1 MGLQAEKPQRLL
13 PGRFLRENKS
23 NFTFSSPPE
32 RQAVPASE
40 RRTLPLMA
48 RAHIAPTSRLSVDDW
63 IPAGNALLAE
73 EGIKALR
80 LPTPAANWPVC
91 LPWA

>member
-1 MGLQAEKPQRLL
+1 MGLQAEKPQRL
-13 PGRFLRENKS
+13 PGHFLRENKS
-23 NFTFSSPPE
+23 NFTFSSP
-32 RQAVPASE
+32 RNARRHPASE
-40 RRTLPLMA
+40 PRTLPLMA
-48 RAHIAPTSRLSVDDW
+48 RTHIAPTSRLSVDDW
-63 IPAGNALLAE
+63 IPAGYALLAE